1 MRVDVITLF
10 PEMFESFISCSIIKR
25 AIDKGLLQIYFHNPR
40 DFTEDK
46 HKTVDDYPYGG
57 GGGMLLRVE
66 PFWRAI
72 KSVPGNPYRILLSP
86 QGRLF
91 DQDLAKSLSQRDHLL
106 LVCGHYEGIDE
117 RVTELID
124 EEISI
129 GDYVLTGGELPAMVI
144 VDAVTRLIPGVLGCE
159 DSPKRDSFY
168 DGILDFPHYTKPRE
182 FEGLGVPEVLLSGN
196 HEEVERWRKQEA
208 LKRTYKRRPELIDRI
223 SLRKYMDKGAYVG
236 LVHYPVYNQ
245 HREVIT
251 TTVANLDIHDIS
263 RCCRTY
269 GIKAF
274 YIITPI
280 EAQREN
286 VKKIV
291 EHWTKGVGLM
301 LNPDRKEALEGVKV
315 SPSIEETV
323 RRIRER
329 EKLEPIVV
337 ATSARPSSR
346 MISFRELKW
355 KVLLEER
362 PVLLLFGTGWGLAEE
377 VKSWADYQLE
387 PIEWK
392 GDYNHLS
399 VRGAVAIILDRL
411 FKST

>member
-1 MRVDVITLF
+1 MRFDIVTLF
-10 PEMFESFISCSIIKR
+10 PEMFESFTNCSILKR
-25 AIDKGLLQIYFHNPR
+25 AINKGLIEVHFHNPR
-40 DFTEDK
+40 EFATDK
-46 HKTVDDYPYGG
+46 HRTVDDYPYGG

-91 DQDLAKSLSQRDHLL
+91 NQDVAKELVKRGHILL
-106 LVCGHYEGIDE
+106 ICGHYEGIDE
-117 RVTELID
+117 RITELVD

-129 GDYVLTGGELPAMVI
+129 GDYVLTGGELPAMVL
-144 VDAVTRLIPGVLGCE
+144 VDAVTRLIPGALGCE

-182 FEGLGVPEVLLSGN
+182 FEGLKVPEVLLSGN
-196 HEEVERWRKQEA
+196 HEEVERWRRREA
-208 LKRTYKRRPELIDRI
+208 LRRTFQRRPELVDKI
-223 SLRKYMDKGAYVG
+223 SLRKYMEKGTYVG

-269 GIKAF
+269 GVKVF

-280 EAQREN
+280 EAQRET
-286 VKKIV
+286 VKRIV
-291 EHWTKGVGLM
+291 RHWTEGVGSK
-301 LNPDRKEALEGVKV
+301 LNPDRREALERVKV
-315 SPSIEETV
+315 SPSVEETV
-323 RRIRER
+323 RRIEER
-329 EKLEPIVV
+329 EKAEPIVI
-337 ATSARPSSR
+337 ATSARPSSK
-346 MISFRELKW
+346 MISFRDLKW
-355 KVLLEER
+355 RILLEER
-362 PVLLLFGTGWGLAEE
+362 PLLLLFGTGWGLTEE
-377 VKSWADYQLE
+377 VKSWSDGLLE

-399 VRGAVAIILDRL
+399 VRAAVAIILDRL
-411 FKST
+411 FRSV